1 MSLSYAYYRLPYES
15 RYTLVSSEREPLRLD
30 SLTELGGEAGF
41 AIVPFD
47 TAGPHPTLL
56 IPADKVETQPITPLP
71 AVPAATSLPRATQP
85 SEDYEAAFGRFH
97 EAVSSGKLRKLV
109 LARSKDVPFGDT
121 ATPPETMFLNA
132 CRMYP
137 RLMIMLHHTPMSG
150 TWIVAS
156 PEILVESRGT
166 QGHTVALAGTMPWA
180 DGYARWSRKNQQ
192 EQHVVEQY
200 IEGAIARVC
209 HDIVKDGPVTMR
221 AGALQHLRTDF
232 RFRFHDTV
240 GLIAAALHPTPAVCG
255 WPKAEAQAFI
265 AAHENLD
272 REYYSGC
279 AGPVAI
285 ASETHLYVALRCAKL
300 SEDHAQLYAGGGIM
314 PDSECQSEWQETEMK
329 MQTILNALNV

>member
-15 RYTLVSSEREPLRLD
+15 RYTLVSSEREPLRLA

-56 IPADKVETQPITPLP
+56 IPADKVETRAITPLP
-71 AVPAATSLPRATQP
+71 AATAATSLPRTTQP
-85 SEDYEAAFGRFH
+85 SEDYEAAFGCFH

-109 LARSKDVPFGDT
+109 LARRKTVAVGDT
-121 ATPPETMFLNA
+121 ADGVRLFLRA
-132 CRMYP
+132 CQMYP
-137 RLMIMLHHTPMSG
+137 RLMIMLHHTPVSG

-200 IEGAIARVC
+200 IESAIGRAC

-265 AAHENLD
+265 ADNEGLD

-300 SEDHAQLYAGGGIM
+300 SDGHAQLYAGGGIM
-314 PDSECQSEWQETEMK
+314 PESECRSEWQETEMK